1 MSPQR
6 NVSFPQL
13 YKLIDKNCT
22 ESDIISNLKDKAAL
36 KEAWNSNLDGISYP
50 VDEARVSKNF
60 RVKSEW
66 KL

>member
-22 ESDIISNLKDKAAL
+22 ESDIISYLKDKAAL
-36 KEAWNSNLDGISYP
+36 KVGWNSNLDGIS
-50 VDEARVSKNF
+50 
-60 RVKSEW
+60 
-66 KL
+66 